1 MHSMH
6 NCPDRFYLNC
16 SEAQVSCKVCA
27 AGRGGPKLKYKPI
40 KSEDEEGDLVNHP
53 YLHRGL
59 KELHRGL
66 KQCKDKSKV
75 NIQKRAK
82 TTEKKQRENIAR
94 ATIRSGALLGDGD
107 THLLNGKLKLETKD
121 RGVKSSWCL
130 SLSEYN
136 KGLRQGIDIYGI
148 TITPPNPHG
157 GLKKTLYIIDENLL
171 GIILHLISST

>member
-40 KSEDEEGDLVNHP
+40 KSEDKEGDLVNHP
-53 YLHRGL
+53 W
-59 KELHRGL
+59 
-66 KQCKDKSKV
+66 CKDKSKV

-148 TITPPNPHG
+148 TITPPNSSP
-157 GLKKTLYIIDENLL
+157 KTLYIIDENLL

>member
-40 KSEDEEGDLVNHP
+40 KSEDKEGDLVNHP
-53 YLHRGL
+53 W
-59 KELHRGL
+59 
-66 KQCKDKSKV
+66 CKDKNKV
-75 NIQKRAK
+75 NTQKRAK
-82 TTEKKQRENIAR
+82 DTEKKQRENIAR

-107 THLLNGKLKLETKD
+107 THLLKGKLKLETKD

-148 TITPPNPHG
+148 TITPPNLHR
-157 GLKKTLYIIDENLL
+157 GLEHSSPKTLYIIDENLL

>member
-40 KSEDEEGDLVNHP
+40 KSEDKEGDLLNHP
-53 YLHRGL
+53 W
-59 KELHRGL
+59 
-66 KQCKDKSKV
+66 CKDKSKV

-148 TITPPNPHG
+148 TITPPNPHR

>member
-1 MHSMH
+1 MH

-40 KSEDEEGDLVNHP
+40 KSEDKEGDLLNHP
-53 YLHRGL
+53 W
-59 KELHRGL
+59 
-66 KQCKDKSKV
+66 CKDKSKV

-148 TITPPNPHG
+148 TITPPNLPRR
-157 GLKKTLYIIDENLL
+157 LKQSSPKTLYIIDENLL